1 MQPYKSAIGKYTKR
15 TSQMTSSTNMAPITI
30 GGHTR
35 WNSSRGTGSS
45 CADDAG
51 TEGPIFDVRRRELVT
66 LLGGGLAAMPDD
78 YFIGPHLGRPRPW
91 PIELDRDP
99 TVSERALGP
108 ATRSSAL
115 QKLGHLSIK
124 FRLLARLFINH

>member
-1 MQPYKSAIGKYTKR
+1 
-15 TSQMTSSTNMAPITI
+15 MTSSTNMAPITI

-35 WNSSRGTGSS
+35 WNSLSRGTDSS

-66 LLGGGLAAMPDD
+66 LFGGGLVAMPDD
-78 YFIGPHLGRPRPW
+78 YFIGPQLGGPRPL
-91 PIELDRDP
+91 ELDRDP

-108 ATRSSAL
+108 ATRSSAV
-115 QKLGHLSIK
+115 QKLGPSLH
-124 FRLLARLFINH
+124 

>member
-1 MQPYKSAIGKYTKR
+1 
-15 TSQMTSSTNMAPITI
+15 MTSSTNMAPISI

-35 WNSSRGTGSS
+35 WNSLSRGTGSS

-66 LLGGGLAAMPDD
+66 LFGGGLAAMPDD
-78 YFIGPHLGRPRPW
+78 YFIGPQLGRPRPW

-99 TVSERALGP
+99 TVSERALI
-108 ATRSSAL
+108 RSRNPL
-115 QKLGHLSIK
+115 LSCTEVGA
-124 FRLLARLFINH
+124 FSPLNSDY

>member
-1 MQPYKSAIGKYTKR
+1 
-15 TSQMTSSTNMAPITI
+15 MTSSTNMAPITI

-35 WNSSRGTGSS
+35 WNSLSRGTGSS

-66 LLGGGLAAMPDD
+66 LFGGGLEA
-78 YFIGPHLGRPRPW
+78 PW

-108 ATRSSAL
+108 ATRSSAV
-115 QKLGHLSIK
+115 QKLGPLSIK

>member
-1 MQPYKSAIGKYTKR
+1 
-15 TSQMTSSTNMAPITI
+15 MTSSTNMAPITI

-35 WNSSRGTGSS
+35 WNSLSRGTGSS
-45 CADDAG
+45 CTDDAG

-66 LLGGGLAAMPDD
+66 LFGGGLAAMPDD
-78 YFIGPHLGRPRPW
+78 YFIGPQLGRPRPW

-108 ATRSSAL
+108 ATRSSAV
-115 QKLGHLSIK
+115 QKLGPLSIK

>member
-1 MQPYKSAIGKYTKR
+1 
-15 TSQMTSSTNMAPITI
+15 MTSSTNMAPITI

-35 WNSSRGTGSS
+35 WNSLSRGTGSS

-78 YFIGPHLGRPRPW
+78 YFIGPQLGRPRPW

-108 ATRSSAL
+108 ATRSSAV
-115 QKLGHLSIK
+115 QKLGPLSIK